1 MLEKISELTY
11 LLGKGSRSMDM
22 CYALY
27 KKYWEL
33 SVQARGVLESWH
45 DKQVSAL
52 KIDLEKN
59 RKTKSGFD
67 SVISYIPS
75 LLDDNWKYKD
85 LKHGMA
91 DKITTQAQSNQQ
103 EMLEKKAVYDDDV
116 QIVIKDGKYFYQ
128 HSQIVEEA

>member
-1 MLEKISELTY
+1 
-11 LLGKGSRSMDM
+11 M

-27 KKYWEL
+27 NKYWEL
-33 SVQARGVLESWH
+33 SVQARGALQSWH
-45 DKQVSAL
+45 DTQVSAH

-67 SVISYIPS
+67 SFISYIPS

-91 DKITTQAQSNQQ
+91 NKITSQAQSKPQARIEQ
-103 EMLEKKAVYDDDV
+103 KAVYDEDV
-116 QIVIKDGKYFYQ
+116 QIIIKDGKYFYQ
-128 HSQIVEEA
+128 HSQIVGEA